1 MMEYQRAQLKLAAKR
16 AMKGQRPHPML
27 ITLLFTLLV
36 GIGSR
41 LVSWILGAASGFSRL
56 GTLYLEGIYQYED
69 PAWAIQ
75 RALLSFGPARLVT
88 AILVGGV
95 LAGLITFLWS
105 SLMGVG
111 YRNFCLG
118 MVRGQQ
124 PQTGALFSA
133 FPQFGP
139 VLLTKFVVGVFECL
153 WTLLFAVAEIV
164 VVVVVVLLL
173 SEIEALMVLAVFV
186 SCIAMF
192 VGIIWAT
199 LRYAMVDFLIA
210 DQGLT
215 GMDAIRES
223 KRLMKGNVGRLFV
236 LQLSFI
242 GWYLLEYAILIAAAT
257 ICMVVFGTGILAS
270 GGLDDAVMLVAGM
283 AVSLFV
289 IFGVAI
295 IAIAVFNLW
304 LVPYITGTQ
313 ALFYDWLRGV
323 DSTRPGGGFG
333 GGQGGWGQPTQQ
345 SYDYTW
351 NSGTTSGTG
360 IGSGG
365 QGGGQTPGG
374 SAPLPPKSPKDDPW
388 D

>member
-27 ITLLFTLLV
+27 ITLLFMVLV

-41 LVSWILGAASGFSRL
+41 LVSWILGAASGFSKL

-75 RALLSFGPARLVT
+75 RALLSFGPARLVM
-88 AILVGGV
+88 AVLVGGV

-105 SLMGVG
+105 GLMGVG
-111 YRNFCLG
+111 YHNFCLG

-133 FPQFGP
+133 FPRFGP
-139 VLLTKFVVGVFECL
+139 VLLTKFLVGVFECL
-153 WTLLFAVAEIV
+153 WVLLFAGAEIILILLAAA
-164 VVVVVVLLL
+164 VLLF
-173 SEIEALMVLAVFV
+173 SEMEVLMVLIVIV
-186 SCIAMF
+186 SYIAMF

-210 DQGLT
+210 DQDLT

-223 KRLMKGNVGRLFV
+223 KRLMRGNIGRLFV

-242 GWYLLEYAILIAAAT
+242 GWYLLEYAILLAALITGSIIFGSALAFGTFGGSDTVVAGSLLAFFGIFIAA
-257 ICMVVFGTGILAS
+257 V
-270 GGLDDAVMLVAGM
+270 
-283 AVSLFV
+283 
-289 IFGVAI
+289 
-295 IAIAVFNLW
+295 IAIGVFNLW
-304 LVPYITGTQ
+304 LVPYVTGTQ

-323 DSTRPGGGFG
+323 NNPAPGGWG
-333 GGQGGWGQPTQQ
+333 GPGGWGQPTQQ
-345 SYDYTW
+345 NYDYSW
-351 NSGTTSGTG
+351 SSGTTSGTG
-360 IGSGG
+360 IGPGP
-365 QGGGQTPGG
+365 QGGGQNPGG

-388 D
+388 E